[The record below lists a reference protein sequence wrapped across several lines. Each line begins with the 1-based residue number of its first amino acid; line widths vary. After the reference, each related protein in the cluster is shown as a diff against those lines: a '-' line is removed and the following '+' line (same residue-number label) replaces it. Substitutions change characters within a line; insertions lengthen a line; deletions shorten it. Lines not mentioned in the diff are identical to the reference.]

1 MKLLIEIPKEFERHF
16 ETDRFADS
24 LQRLRADAHMLAGR
38 YERETATMLIQA
50 LKHAI
55 STAHVIAVVDQPHG
69 RLIDATTLLNDLEC
83 RDWFDDADMHIAKR
97 AVYAAHTIIPDTRAP
112 ETQRRGDPI

>member
-16 ETDRFADS
+16 EADRFAGS

-38 YERETATMLIQA
+38 YERETATMLILA
-50 LKHAI
+50 LKHAVCV
-55 STAHVIAVVDQPHG
+55 SSDM
-69 RLIDATTLLNDLEC
+69 RLIDANALSKDLES

-97 AVYAAHTIIPDTRAP
+97 TVYDAHTIIPDTRAP
-112 ETQRRGDPI
+112 ETQRRGDPV